1 VVRSAR
7 AGASEEELLADAR
20 AHGIPRVVIAID
32 GTVRE
37 LRVGPRVDELPFP
50 RTPSNWDA
58 R

>member
-1 VVRSAR
+1 MRF
-7 AGASEEELLADAR
+7 AGADLGDEALLDEAR
-20 AHGIPRVVIAID
+20 AHGIPRVVIAVD

-37 LRVGPRVDELPFP
+37 LRVGPRVEGLPVP

>member
-1 VVRSAR
+1 V
-7 AGASEEELLADAR
+7 
-20 AHGIPRVVIAID
+20 D

-37 LRVGPRVDELPFP
+37 LRVGPRIDDLPVP

>member
-1 VVRSAR
+1 VRSAS
-7 AGASEEELLADAR
+7 AALSEDALIADAR
-20 AHGIPRVVIAID
+20 AHDIPRIVIAVD

-37 LRVGPRVDELPFP
+37 LRVGPRVDGLPIP